1 MAAFGAVTILMD
13 TLHQH
18 FLQPTPRFPLRNKT
32 KAKLLYKNLSS
43 LRTSLEQDFKVGERD
58 EAVKAL
64 EAQMRDVSVEL
75 RFQIEEELRLFYLGK
90 SMKLRLHSAQ
100 KLLPIL
106 NGAIKGGIETMDFNS
121 VMEILGKHFTLP
133 VSGMPPHIYKRVK
146 SFCRQHQRF
155 LYGEP
160 TYLFIRE
167 RKSNDDKA
175 MLLYEA
181 ESVIRQELR
190 ASYLNKYM
198 KQRIQATQRIRQ
210 LFIQGISL
218 TSNIKKEM
226 LKELRVY
233 GYSSC
238 EPLDIWGLPQL
249 KNITISDI
257 TLVPPRSVHHNL
269 ESIRGL
275 DYRSC
280 TKELFLRIPNLRI
293 LEVTSN
299 YRIKCKSPNW
309 FESLVYLYKVEVL
322 MVKAELGKFSTIY
335 SMGMLSLEKF
345 LPNLKELN
353 LSYTILKWKDMDV
366 IGKLSKLE
374 HLTLDIDAVKDHKW
388 EPKDGGF
395 CQLKF
400 LKILQTGLQ
409 CWEATSDHFP
419 VLEDLVLSYTHIKE
433 IPSDFVDITTL
444 KSIKLVTCLESLISS
459 AECIQKQRQEYGDD
473 TFVVDISRLYGC
485 SKSVI
490 SSAKC
495 IQEKQQEYGNNT
507 FVVDILRLDF

>member
-299 YRIKCKSPNW
+299 YRIKCKSPNC
-309 FESLVYLYKVEVL
+309 
-322 MVKAELGKFSTIY
+322 
-335 SMGMLSLEKF
+335 LS
-345 LPNLKELN
+345 N
-353 LSYTILKWKDMDV
+353 
-366 IGKLSKLE
+366 
-374 HLTLDIDAVKDHKW
+374 LTLDIDAVKDHKW

-419 VLEDLVLSYTHIKE
+419 VLEDLILRWCPEILASHQIMVLKVDVVGYMDVQSQLYPLPSVFKKSNKSTETTHWQMYVAQE
-433 IPSDFVDITTL
+433 LLGADEDMML
-444 KSIKLVTCLESLISS
+444 SLNLQL
-459 AECIQKQRQEYGDD
+459 ANG
-473 TFVVDISRLYGC
+473 V
-485 SKSVI
+485 
-490 SSAKC
+490 KC
-495 IQEKQQEYGNNT
+495 IT
-507 FVVDILRLDF
+507 LDRMFSTDTINGV